1 MVNHI
6 SASVDGRIHVN
17 SLDNFWSLMKRTL
30 RGTYVSVEPHHLF
43 RYLDEQ
49 MFRYNKR
56 RLTDGERFAI
66 VATQIVRK
74 RLRYKQLTGV

>member
-1 MVNHI
+1 
-6 SASVDGRIHVN
+6 
-17 SLDNFWSLMKRTL
+17 
-30 RGTYVSVEPHHLF
+30 
-43 RYLDEQ
+43 